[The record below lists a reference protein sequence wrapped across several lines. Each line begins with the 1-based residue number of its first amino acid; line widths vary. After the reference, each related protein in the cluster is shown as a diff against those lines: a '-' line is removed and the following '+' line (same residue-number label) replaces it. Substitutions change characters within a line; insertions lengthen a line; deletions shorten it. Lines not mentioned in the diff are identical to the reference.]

1 MASDGLLRTNPQSR
15 ARYALCTVLYN
26 LDHDN
31 RCGGDLRGAGGRA
44 CSASDVPEDRERSD
58 PSHSDAAIGLA
69 RLADR
74 TDVANPV
81 SGVLHRADVDMGGF
95 RLLRRIDVYRV
106 YAPRPRHC
114 TTNRPWKRP

>member
-1 MASDGLLRTNPQSR
+1 MASDGVLRANPQSR

-44 CSASDVPEDRERSD
+44 CSASDGPEDRERSD
-58 PSHSDAAIGLA
+58 PSDSAAAIGLA

-74 TDVANPV
+74 AGGASLV
-81 SGVLHRADVDMGGF
+81 SGVLHRANANVGGF
-95 RLLRRIDVYRV
+95 RLLRQLNVYQW
-106 YAPRPRHC
+106 YAHGPRH
-114 TTNRPWKRP
+114 